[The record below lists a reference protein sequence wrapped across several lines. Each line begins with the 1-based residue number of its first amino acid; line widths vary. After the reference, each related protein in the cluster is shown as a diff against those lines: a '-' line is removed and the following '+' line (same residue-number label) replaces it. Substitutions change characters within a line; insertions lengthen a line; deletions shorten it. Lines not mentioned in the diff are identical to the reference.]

1 MKLILKNL
9 DGTGKYRAF
18 YISRTSL
25 FYSTFVLFFIISNGI
40 FHEDLFSALLTNE
53 KPAVL

>member
-25 FYSTFVLFFIISNGI
+25 FCSTFVLIICNGI

>member
-9 DGTGKYRAF
+9 GGTGKYRAF

-25 FYSTFVLFFIISNGI
+25 FCSTFVLFFIISNGI